1 MIHYIVFYQVY
12 FVKGKEVQEHT
23 EEMATSSGTF
33 EEEYHNGT
41 RYISYIR
48 LCIYDVHTKGGV
60 KEGGL
65 DIATCLQILLFLNNI
80 FGHCCRWRV
89 AGPQKWSV
97 FVDIINVLPLY
108 SKPVKNNQRLGKF
121 IKLLKSFLF
130 YFKIVMRINNDYG
143 WNT

>member
-12 FVKGKEVQEHT
+12 FVKDKEVQEHT
-23 EEMATSSGTF
+23 EDMATSSGTF
-33 EEEYHNGT
+33 EEEYHNGK
-41 RYISYIR
+41 RCISYIR
-48 LCIYDVHTKGGV
+48 PCIYDVHTEGGV

-65 DIATCLQILLFLNNI
+65 DIVTCLQILLYLNNI
-80 FGHCCRWRV
+80 FDHCCRWRA

-121 IKLLKSFLF
+121 IKLQKFFLF
-130 YFKIVMRINNDYG
+130 YFKIVLRVNNDYG
-143 WNT
+143 WNK